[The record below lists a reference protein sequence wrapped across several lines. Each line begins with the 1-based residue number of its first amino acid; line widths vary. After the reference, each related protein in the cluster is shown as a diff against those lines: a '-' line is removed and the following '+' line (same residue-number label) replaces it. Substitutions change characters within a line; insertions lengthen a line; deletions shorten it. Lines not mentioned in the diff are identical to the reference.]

1 MIIYNIRK
9 NGPYEKDKFIL
20 NIGQLHNKVM
30 DEQENFEKSDI
41 HLQLKALNNLIKE
54 YTKEDSLANQMA
66 LIEKECDESIYE
78 Q

>member
-41 HLQLKALNNLIKE
+41 HLQLKALNNLIRE

>member
-66 LIEKECDESIYE
+66 LIEKDCDESIYE

>member
-9 NGPYEKDKFIL
+9 NGPYEKDKFVL

-66 LIEKECDESIYE
+66 LIEKEDDESIYE

>member
-30 DEQENFEKSDI
+30 DEQENLEKSDI
-41 HLQLKALNNLIKE
+41 HLQLKALNNLIRE

>member
-30 DEQENFEKSDI
+30 DEQKNFEKSDI
-41 HLQLKALNNLIKE
+41 HLQLKALNNLIRE

-66 LIEKECDESIYE
+66 LIEKERDESIYE

>member
-30 DEQENFEKSDI
+30 DEQKNFEKSDI
-41 HLQLKALNNLIKE
+41 HLQLKTLNNLIRE

-66 LIEKECDESIYE
+66 LIEKERDESIYE

>member
-41 HLQLKALNNLIKE
+41 HLQLKALNNLIRE

-66 LIEKECDESIYE
+66 LIEKERDESIYE

>member
-30 DEQENFEKSDI
+30 DDQENFEKSDI
-41 HLQLKALNNLIKE
+41 HLQLKALNNLIRE

-66 LIEKECDESIYE
+66 LIEKERDESIYE

>member
-9 NGPYEKDKFIL
+9 HGPYEKDKFIL

-41 HLQLKALNNLIKE
+41 HLQLKALNNLIRE

-66 LIEKECDESIYE
+66 LIEKECDESLYE

>member
-9 NGPYEKDKFIL
+9 NGPYEKDKFTL

-41 HLQLKALNNLIKE
+41 HLQLKALNNLIRE

>member
-41 HLQLKALNNLIKE
+41 HLQLKALNNLIRE

-66 LIEKECDESIYE
+66 LIEKERDESIYE
-78 Q
+78 

>member
-41 HLQLKALNNLIKE
+41 HLQLKALNNLIRE
-54 YTKEDSLANQMA
+54 YTKEDSLANQMT
-66 LIEKECDESIYE
+66 LIEKERDESIYE

>member
-20 NIGQLHNKVM
+20 NIGQLHNKVI
-30 DEQENFEKSDI
+30 DEQKNFERSDI
-41 HLQLKALNNLIKE
+41 HLQLKELNNLIGE
-54 YTKEDSLANQMA
+54 YTKEDSLANKIA

-78 Q
+78 

>member
-20 NIGQLHNKVM
+20 NIGQLHNKIM

-41 HLQLKALNNLIKE
+41 HLQLKALNNLIRK

-66 LIEKECDESIYE
+66 LIEKERDESIYE

>member
-20 NIGQLHNKVM
+20 NIGQLHNKII
-30 DEQENFEKSDI
+30 DEQKNFERSDI
-41 HLQLKALNNLIKE
+41 HLQLKELNNLIRE
-54 YTKEDSLANQMA
+54 YTKEDSLANKIA

-78 Q
+78 

>member
-20 NIGQLHNKVM
+20 NIGQIHNKVM

-41 HLQLKALNNLIKE
+41 HLQLKALNNLIRE

-66 LIEKECDESIYE
+66 LIEKERDESIYE

>member
-1 MIIYNIRK
+1 MIIYNIIK

-41 HLQLKALNNLIKE
+41 HLQLKALNNLIRE

-66 LIEKECDESIYE
+66 LIEKERDESIYE

>member
-41 HLQLKALNNLIKE
+41 HLQLKTLNNLIRE

-66 LIEKECDESIYE
+66 LIEKERDESIYE

>member
-41 HLQLKALNNLIKE
+41 HLQLRALNNLIKE

-66 LIEKECDESIYE
+66 LIEKEGDESIYE

>member
-41 HLQLKALNNLIKE
+41 YLQLKALNNLIRE

-66 LIEKECDESIYE
+66 LIEKERDESIYE

>member
-41 HLQLKALNNLIKE
+41 HLQLKTLNNLIRE
-54 YTKEDSLANQMA
+54 YTKEDSFANQMA
-66 LIEKECDESIYE
+66 LIEKERDESIYE

>member
-41 HLQLKALNNLIKE
+41 HLQLKALNNLIRE

-66 LIEKECDESIYE
+66 LIEKERDESIY
-78 Q
+78 QQ

>member
-41 HLQLKALNNLIKE
+41 HFQLKALNNIIRE

-66 LIEKECDESIYE
+66 LIEKEGDESIYE

>member
-20 NIGQLHNKVM
+20 NIGQLHNKIM

-41 HLQLKALNNLIKE
+41 HLQLKALNNLIRE

-66 LIEKECDESIYE
+66 LIEKERDESIYE

>member
-20 NIGQLHNKVM
+20 NIGQLHNKVI
-30 DEQENFEKSDI
+30 DEQKNFERSDI
-41 HLQLKALNNLIKE
+41 HLQLKELNNLIRE
-54 YTKEDSLANQMA
+54 YTKEDSLANKIA

-78 Q
+78 